1 MLLTAK
7 FSWENC
13 FKSIIG
19 NRSDL
24 SDRHSWR
31 EWERERHKLRKDA
44 LERIKV
50 DELTNN
56 LKLVKRSESEA
67 LEIEQWYKD
76 LE

>member
-7 FSWENC
+7 FSWDNC
-13 FKSIIG
+13 FASIIG
-19 NRSDL
+19 DRLDR

-31 EWERERHKLRKDA
+31 EWERERHKLRKEA

-56 LKLVKRSESEA
+56 LRLVKRSESEA